1 MSHIARELQMLFY
14 LNNHR
19 NRYVKIKELA
29 KLFELDN
36 RQIRRYK
43 DDLSIMFDIESL
55 SGADGGYKLI
65 LCLL

>member
-29 KLFELDN
+29 NLFELDN
-36 RQIRRYK
+36 R
-43 DDLSIMFDIESL
+43 
-55 SGADGGYKLI
+55 
-65 LCLL
+65 